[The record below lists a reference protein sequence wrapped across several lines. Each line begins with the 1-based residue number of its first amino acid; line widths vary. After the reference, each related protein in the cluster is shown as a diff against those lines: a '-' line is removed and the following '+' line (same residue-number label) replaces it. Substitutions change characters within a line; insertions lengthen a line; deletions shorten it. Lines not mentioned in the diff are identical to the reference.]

1 MDYRHELKF
10 QVSDL
15 ELQMI
20 RYRLKPLMQADIH
33 QKEDAYTVRS
43 LYFDDLYDSCMRE
56 NEDGVDNRR
65 KYRIRIYNGSDK
77 VIKLEKKIKIRGMTR
92 KVSCEISRAD
102 CLTYMSGKAIGL
114 RADHSDL
121 EKELYA
127 EMKMCGMHPVSIVE
141 YERTAFVESKGN
153 VRITFDR
160 NISASEKAEEFLD
173 QRISQV
179 PVLPM
184 GVHVLEVKYDELLPE
199 YISQVLETGML
210 QRSSFSKYW
219 YSRNYKNFK

>member
-20 RYRLKPLMQADIH
+20 RYRLKLLMQADIH
-33 QKEDAYTVRS
+33 QDEDAYTVRS

-65 KYRIRIYNGSDK
+65 KYRIRIYNGSDR

-92 KVSCEISRAD
+92 KVSQEISRTD
-102 CLTYMSGKAIGL
+102 CLTYMSGKAIELG
-114 RADHSDL
+114 ADHSDL
-121 EKELYA
+121 ERELYA
-127 EMKMCGMHPVSIVE
+127 EMKMSGMHPVSIVE
-141 YERTAFVESKGN
+141 YERTAFVEPKGN

-160 NISASEKAEEFLD
+160 NIGVNEKMEEFLD
-173 QRISQV
+173 QDISPV

-199 YISQVLETGML
+199 YISQVLETGGL

>member
-10 QVSDL
+10 QVSDVEL
-15 ELQMI
+15 EII
-20 RYRLKPLMQADIH
+20 RYRLKPLMQVDIH
-33 QKEDAYTVRS
+33 QEEDSYTVRS
-43 LYFDDLYDSCMRE
+43 LYFDDLYNSCMRE

-65 KYRIRIYNGSDK
+65 KYRIRIYNGNDT

-92 KVSCEISRAD
+92 KVSEEISKTD
-102 CLTYMSGKAIGL
+102 CLTYMAGRTIEL
-114 RADHSDL
+114 EADASDL

-127 EMKMCGMHPVSIVE
+127 EMKMSGMHPVSIVE
-141 YERTAFVESKGN
+141 YERTAFVEPKGN

-160 NISASEKAEEFLD
+160 NIGVTEKVEEFLD
-173 QRISQV
+173 QNISQI
-179 PVLPM
+179 PVLPA

-199 YISQVLETGML
+199 YISQVLETGRL

-219 YSRNYKNFK
+219 HSRNYKNFN

>member
-20 RYRLKPLMQADIH
+20 RYRLKLLMQADIH
-33 QKEDAYTVRS
+33 QDEDAYTVRS

-65 KYRIRIYNGSDK
+65 KYRIRIYNGSDS

-92 KVSCEISRAD
+92 KVSQEISRAD
-102 CLTYMSGKAIGL
+102 CLAYMAGRTIELGAETSE
-114 RADHSDL
+114 L
-121 EKELYA
+121 EKELYV
-127 EMKMCGMHPVSIVE
+127 EMKMSGMHPVGIVE
-141 YERTAFVESKGN
+141 YERTAFVEPNGN

-160 NISASEKAEEFLD
+160 NIGVTEKTGGFLD
-173 QRISQV
+173 QDISPV
-179 PVLPM
+179 PALPT
-184 GVHVLEVKYDELLPE
+184 GVHVLEVKYDELLPG
-199 YISQVLETGML
+199 YLSQVLETGGL